1 MQIKPKQGWFLVGCW
16 LTDGKFAPV
25 PLTLGILSAISTLL
39 VLGFALASVIRR
51 KRA

>member
-1 MQIKPKQGWFLVGCW
+1 MQIKPKQGWFLVGW
-16 LTDGKFAPV
+16 LTDGKFVPV